1 MYQLGQA
8 RCTRYNSSVIKFVS
22 DLRQIGGFLLV
33 HRHPFL
39 QITVAEYTL
48 PVQVGTYNIMIII
61 IIFSRHL
68 NSVSTACDKHK
79 IKDIHPNLPS
89 VVCNK

>member
-22 DLRQIGGFLLV
+22 DLRQVGGFLLV

-39 QITVAEYTL
+39 QITVAEPSHGL
-48 PVQVGTYNIMIII
+48 FSLKCCSVQKHRNQLLTRGRLQRING
-61 IIFSRHL
+61 FSGLFEHYC
-68 NSVSTACDKHK
+68 SV
-79 IKDIHPNLPS
+79 
-89 VVCNK
+89 